1 MKKNIYLFQVKGLTL
16 LFMLISFLVGCSE
29 TLAPLTVNPANNPAL
44 ASVSKRAA
52 DLQSVQ
58 SIGVAPI
65 SFSGA
70 GSGAGSGVHGALNR
84 ESVGQDDVRALNEE
98 LLRSFDAELSLKVLH
113 LYQGGA
119 VAARGARGALGGGV
133 GGKAFD
139 FASSA
144 DIGADAVAMGTSAG
158 VDAVLVT
165 TVRDYQERVGS
176 AIGADAPARVSFTMS
191 LVRVGDRSEIWSA
204 IYTFQDRS
212 LLDNLTTLGPAQEG
226 ALGWR
231 KAREIVAQAF
241 TNSARDLEDKRLV
254 QFLRR

>member
-1 MKKNIYLFQVKGLTL
+1 MKKNVNLFQVKGLTL
-16 LFMLISFLVGCSE
+16 IFMMASILGGCSE
-29 TLAPLTVNPANNPAL
+29 TLAPLSVDPVNNPAL
-44 ASVSKRAA
+44 ATVSKRAV

-65 SFSGA
+65 SFSG
-70 GSGAGSGVHGALNR
+70 GGGPKGVLSR
-84 ESVGQDDVRALNEE
+84 ESVGQDDVKSLNEE
-98 LLRSFDAELSLKVLH
+98 LLKSFDAELSLKVIH
-113 LYQGGA
+113 LYQGGR
-119 VAARGARGALGGGV
+119 AAAKGAKGAPGGGLGGET
-133 GGKAFD
+133 FD
-139 FASSA
+139 SASSA
-144 DIGADAVAMGTSAG
+144 AVGSDPVALGRSGG
-158 VDAVLVT
+158 VDAVLIT
-165 TVRDYQERVGS
+165 TMRDYQERVGS
-176 AIGADAPARVSFTMS
+176 AIGADSPARVSFTMS
-191 LVRVGDRSEIWSA
+191 LVRVHDRSEVWSA